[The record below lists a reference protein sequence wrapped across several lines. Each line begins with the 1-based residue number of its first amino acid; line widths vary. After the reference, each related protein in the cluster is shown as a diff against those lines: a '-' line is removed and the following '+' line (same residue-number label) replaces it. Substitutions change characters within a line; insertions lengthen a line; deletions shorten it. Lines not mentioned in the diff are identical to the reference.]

1 MSASTQ
7 PPPAQPEM
15 HPGRVT
21 DLYTALGRFV
31 VRFRWAIL
39 VFWILAVGVTGALMP
54 SLSNEINGNNSAFLK
69 STEPSIRAANLAA
82 PLTGAGIGTKNTT
95 IEVIASSASPISA
108 ADGKALQQA
117 VTLISKVPSVESVR
131 LAGVSK
137 DGEAAELLVRAAASQ
152 SDIAKDKTLLNAI
165 QATFK
170 QVNLPAGVQ
179 LNLAGQI
186 ATAVA
191 NQDQSNQQGD
201 QTQLFSVLFVI
212 ALLLIVFRSPLAALI
227 TLIPSLFALLVSM
240 RVVASI
246 ASAGVLQISDIT
258 QILLIVLLIGAGTD
272 YGLFLV
278 FRVRENM
285 RDGLESRDAVAKAV
299 IAVGESITASAGTV
313 ILALLTLLFATFGLY
328 HDLGLPLAIGVFIM
342 LLLGLTL
349 QPALLAIFGRAAF
362 WPIVPKPGHQK
373 EGIWGGVAKRLV
385 ARPGITLVV
394 GIVIFGGLA
403 LGALGYKAG
412 GFGGA
417 TTAPAGTSAAAGNAA
432 LTKHFPASANNPANL
447 VFTYDT
453 NVWKDPARIISAQ
466 RSLTA
471 SKQFTGLA
479 GPLDPNGSA
488 LSTAQL
494 SRLYSR
500 LGPPQRLPLQK
511 PAALHVP
518 VAEYNAYRAD
528 ALFLSADGQTMQF
541 EALLQAG
548 TQDSTAALNATPAI
562 RAAVARAAKASGAS
576 DNGVSGEA
584 AAVYDINKAANNDLA
599 LIAPIAIVAI
609 GLLLAAVLRSAIAPL
624 YLIISVGLSFLAAL
638 GAATI
643 VFLDFGSYGGI
654 TFVLPFL
661 LFIFLLALGEDYN
674 ILVMTRIREEAR
686 HLPLKEAVIKA
697 VARSGS
703 TVTTAGII
711 LGGTFA
717 VFAVVGGGGG
727 GGKGASSFTPIG
739 FGCALGILMDTFL
752 VRTLLVPSTVILLG
766 RWNWWPSQLSQA
778 DRPGESADAR
788 VALNVSQD
796 RPSAR

>member
-1 MSASTQ
+1 MAATTEPSPTQ
-7 PPPAQPEM
+7 PEF

-21 DLYTALGRFV
+21 DIYTALGRLV

-39 VFWILAVGVTGALMP
+39 GFWILAVVLTSVLMP

-69 STEPSIRAANLAA
+69 SSEPSIKAANLAA
-82 PLTGAGIGTKNTT
+82 PLTGSGIGTRNTSLQ
-95 IEVIASSASPISA
+95 VVASADTPLNA
-108 ADGKALQQA
+108 ADEAALQR
-117 VTLISKVPSVESVR
+117 VIERIRKVPSVETVS

-137 DGEAAELLVRAAASQ
+137 DGEAAQLLVRAAASQ
-152 SDIAKDKTLLNAI
+152 SDIAQDKVLLDNI
-165 QATFK
+165 QATSR
-170 QVNLPAGVQ
+170 QVKAPAG
-179 LNLAGQI
+179 LTINLAGQI

-191 NQDQSNQQGD
+191 NQDQSNSQGD

-212 ALLLIVFRSPLAALI
+212 ALLLVVFRSPLAALI
-227 TLIPSLFALLVSM
+227 TLIPSLFALLISM
-240 RVVASI
+240 RVVAAI
-246 ASAGVLQISDIT
+246 AASGALQISAIT

-278 FRVRENM
+278 FRVRENL
-285 RDGLESRDAVAKAV
+285 RDGLESRHAVARAV

-342 LLLGLTL
+342 LLIGLTL

-362 WPIVPKPGHQK
+362 WPVTPRPGQSK
-373 EGIWGGVAKRLV
+373 EGLWGSVAKRLV
-385 ARPGITLVV
+385 ARPGLTLTI
-394 GIVIFGGLA
+394 GILIFAGLA

-417 TTAPAGTSAAAGNAA
+417 TTAPAGTSAAAGNRA
-432 LTKHFPASANNPANL
+432 LIQHFPASADNPANL
-447 VFTYDT
+447 VFTYPSS
-453 NVWKDPARIISAQ
+453 VWHDPARITAAEQ
-466 RSLTA
+466 SLTG
-471 SKQFTGLA
+471 SHQFANLA
-479 GPLDPNGSA
+479 GPLNPNGSTLTPTR
-488 LSTAQL
+488 LSQL
-494 SRLYSR
+494 YAR
-500 LGPPQRLPLQK
+500 LGAPQSLPLRE
-511 PAALHVP
+511 PAGLS
-518 VAEYNAYRAD
+518 VAAADYNAYRAD
-528 ALFLSADGQTMQF
+528 ALFLSADGKTMQF
-541 EALLQAG
+541 EALLKAG
-548 TQDSTAALNATPAI
+548 TQDSTAALNATPTI
-562 RAAVARAAKASGAS
+562 RETVIAAGAASGAT
-576 DNGVSGEA
+576 DTGVAGEA
-584 AAVYDINKAANNDLA
+584 AAVYDINRAADNDLA
-599 LIAPIAIVAI
+599 LIVPIAIVAI

-643 VFLDFGSYGGI
+643 VFLDFGNYGGI

-686 HLPLKEAVIKA
+686 HMPLKDAVIKA

-766 RWNWWPSQLSQA
+766 RWNWWPSKLGQA
-778 DRPGESADAR
+778 EPDAR
-788 VALNVSQD
+788 VAADVTHD
-796 RPSAR
+796 RSSAG